1 MELNE
6 IDWEHMFEED
16 GFDIFKD
23 VSTSLEEENTG
34 TAINTVDSWIE
45 ELLMNG
51 DEEAGVGVELGN
63 DFMWSDL
70 LLDSPL
76 EDRQPSD
83 ERESLE
89 DKSSPSCSNSEVN
102 VKITSN
108 YTNDNSGEDIPNFES
123 NNKSEDDVL
132 ELHDTDSD
140 PLSKKRKRQLRN
152 RDAAMRSRERK
163 KIYVKDLE
171 MKSRYMEAECRRLG
185 RLLQCCYAEN
195 QMLRIS
201 LGSAYGAS
209 VAKPESAVLLLESLL
224 LVSLVWLMVN
234 MCLLP
239 LPKMPLLSQDAVPQ
253 GNGERKELESAATN
267 GKRTKVTELWLTYS
281 FMKSKRCRGSRIKM
295 KSVIDRGLL
304 SI

>member
-70 LLDSPL
+70 LLDSP
-76 EDRQPSD
+76 
-83 ERESLE
+83 LE

-209 VAKPESAVLLLESLL
+209 MAKPESAVLLLESLL

-253 GNGERKELESAATN
+253 GNGERKEPESAATN